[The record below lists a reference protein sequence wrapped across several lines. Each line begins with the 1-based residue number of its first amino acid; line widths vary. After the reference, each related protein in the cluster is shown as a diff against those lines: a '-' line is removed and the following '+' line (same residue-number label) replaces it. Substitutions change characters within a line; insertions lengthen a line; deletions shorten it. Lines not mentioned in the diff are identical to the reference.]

1 MKYTAALK
9 QGLLILN
16 CVMLLFSIV
25 SYLFLLV
32 DIRQDVLNH
41 GLSYNVTTT
50 IEGIEQTD
58 LINVYDKFQ
67 FSMFYM
73 TTVLINILN
82 VVFFRGH
89 EVDPEEKPEK

>member
-1 MKYTAALK
+1 MKKYTKKVK
-9 QGLLILN
+9 QSFLILN
-16 CVMLLFSIV
+16 VVMLLFSIV

-32 DIRQDVLNH
+32 DIRQDVLNY
-41 GLSYNVTTT
+41 GLSYNVTTI

-58 LINVYDKFQ
+58 QINVQDKFG

-73 TTVLINILN
+73 TIVIINVLN

-89 EVDPEEKPEK
+89 EVDEEESEE

>member
-9 QGLLILN
+9 QRLLILN
-16 CVMLLFSIV
+16 VVMLLFSIV

-41 GLSYNVTTT
+41 GLSYNVTT
-50 IEGIEQTD
+50 IIDGIEQTD

-67 FSMFYM
+67 FSMFYV
-73 TTVLINILN
+73 TVVLINILN

-89 EVDPEEKPEK
+89 EVDPEEEPEE